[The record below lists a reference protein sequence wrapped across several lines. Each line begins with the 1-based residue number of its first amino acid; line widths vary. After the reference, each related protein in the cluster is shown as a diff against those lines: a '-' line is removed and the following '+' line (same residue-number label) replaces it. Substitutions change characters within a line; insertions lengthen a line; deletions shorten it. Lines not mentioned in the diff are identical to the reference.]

1 MRRNFNEQTM
11 LIQEKIGNIQS
22 FAVDGR
28 VIDPVE
34 LEWFETGKRI
44 LRKRTRAGEEI
55 ALKFLRES
63 PALMEGDIL
72 YEDGTKLIVVEIVAC
87 EALVICP
94 ASLYEVAAVCY
105 EIGNKHL
112 PLFFEKEELLAPFEA
127 PLFRSLSAAGY
138 AVRKE
143 ERKLLQ
149 SLKTSVA
156 VHAHTDPGGSLFSR
170 ILQRTTPGT

>member
-1 MRRNFNEQTM
+1 MRRNFNEQSM
-11 LIQEKIGNIQS
+11 LIQEKIGNVRS

-34 LEWFETGKRI
+34 LEWYETGKRI
-44 LRKRTRAGEEI
+44 LRKRTRGGEEI

-63 PALMEGDIL
+63 PALGEGDVF
-72 YEDGTKLIVVEIVAC
+72 YEDAAKLIVVAIVAC

-94 ASLYEVAAVCY
+94 VSLYEVAAICY

-112 PLFFEKEELLAPFEA
+112 PLFYEKEELLAPFEA
-127 PLFRSLSAAGY
+127 PLFRSLTAAGY

-149 SLKTSVA
+149 PFKTSVA
-156 VHAHTDPGGSLFSR
+156 AHAHTDPGGGLFSR
-170 ILQRTTPGT
+170 ILQRTNPNT